1 MTNIMRIAFILY
13 HTCPLALQEGLEAG
27 GANIYVYEAAKAL
40 ADLGIKV
47 DAYTRSQASDNPEI
61 VEVSENFRVIH
72 LKAGPQADLDRK
84 TVKESIPLFVDSF
97 FEFTSRENLQYDL
110 FDCHYYLSGI
120 VAAQINT
127 RLEKKLPTLQSF
139 HTLALLKNLVARTKF
154 EKESIERVYAEKDLV
169 NNADLLIVPSENEK
183 QYLKYF
189 YEANESKTRVL
200 IPGVNK
206 SIFYPID
213 QNEAKEKIGAN
224 TDHKILMF
232 VGRIKPLKGLD
243 QLIYALKILK
253 QKGMSQLPCL
263 WIVGGDSKD
272 DKEDVVEEIKNLKTL
287 INFLELDSF
296 VKFTSQKTQE
306 ELLYYY
312 NAADILV
319 MPSHYESFG
328 MVSLEAMSCGTP
340 VITTNVTGVSH
351 LIEDSDLLTSV
362 NNPLDLAEK
371 IKNLLEDDE
380 YRSELSMDVVH
391 ATKDY
396 SWENLG
402 KQLIKEYEDLLK

>member
-1 MTNIMRIAFILY
+1 MKVAFILY

-40 ADLGIKV
+40 GELGIEV
-47 DAYTRSQASDNPEI
+47 DAYTRSQAPDNAEI
-61 VEVSENFRVIH
+61 VEVSKNFRVIH
-72 LKAGPQADLDRK
+72 LKAGPQSDLDRK
-84 TVKESIPLFVDSF
+84 TVKACIPEFVDSF
-97 FEFTSRENLQYDL
+97 LEFTTRENLQYDVL
-110 FDCHYYLSGI
+110 DCHYYLSGI
-120 VAAQINT
+120 VAQQINS
-127 RLEKKLPTLQSF
+127 RMQKKLPIIQSF

-154 EKESIERVYAEKDLV
+154 EKESIDRVYAEKDLV
-169 NNADLLIVPSENEK
+169 NNADLLIVPSENER
-183 QYLKYF
+183 QYLKHF
-189 YEANESKTRVL
+189 YEANEAKTRVL

-206 SIFYPID
+206 STFYQMD
-213 QNEAKEKIGAN
+213 QTEAKQKIGADI
-224 TDHKILMF
+224 DHKILLF

-253 QKGMSQLPCL
+253 QQGKQVPCL

-272 DKEDVVEEIKNLKTL
+272 DKADVVEEIENLKTL
-287 INFLELDSF
+287 IKFLELDCF
-296 VKFTSQKTQE
+296 VKFTAQKTQE

-312 NAADILV
+312 NAADVLV

-340 VITTNVTGVSH
+340 VITTNVTGISH

-371 IKNLLEDDE
+371 IQNLIEDDE
-380 YRSELSMDVVH
+380 YRAQLSQEVLE

-396 SWENLG
+396 SWENLA
-402 KQLIKEYEDLLK
+402 KLLVHEYNSLLK